1 MVVKSKLWDFIGRY
15 DKIDHESIY
24 DLINNFHSNNKYLEK
39 QVFIEKLK
47 TMSVQQWV
55 FLNDIVNLANSLN
68 VTIDTNILKTYL
80 SKRSIFMNKVPGR
93 VIKEF
98 LIPFLSINN
107 PKYFEDLKAK
117 INNEDGDHNI
127 KIKISQ
133 APSIKRNKTLKT
145 VSFGATDQLE
155 IPENFDEINIKS
167 IKAVLFKIADFLFD
181 GKISFVELLNKSPKI
196 IDRVIDGKEYQII
209 KRQDMFDIFVNS
221 GIKISL
227 FEQEELKFV
236 ARHLFLDYVDVGKV
250 QLVIYYFR
258 YDEANLWRPW
268 DQRRHSSTI
277 FRKGL

>member
-1 MVVKSKLWDFIGRY
+1 
-15 DKIDHESIY
+15 
-24 DLINNFHSNNKYLEK
+24 
-39 QVFIEKLK
+39 
-47 TMSVQQWV
+47 
-55 FLNDIVNLANSLN
+55 
-68 VTIDTNILKTYL
+68 
-80 SKRSIFMNKVPGR
+80 MNKVPGR

-127 KIKISQ
+127 KIKISK

-209 KRQDMFDIFVNS
+209 KRKDMFDIFVNS

-258 YDEANLWRPW
+258 YDEANL
-268 DQRRHSSTI
+268 
-277 FRKGL
+277 